1 MPRHI
6 SRQITAAAAAVAL
19 AAGAVAAEEFVFY
32 AYISGDNEV
41 PGNDSPALGFMAG
54 VYDDVANTFAFNWN
68 ITDNLIGDPS
78 APGAH
83 IHNAP
88 AGANGPIV
96 FGFASGAWDLTG
108 SALWTDLTQEHVD
121 ALFASELYINFHT
134 TAFPGG
140 EVRGQIVPTPGVL
153 ALAGSGLLFAARRRR
168 A

>member
-1 MPRHI
+1 MLKHLTHAAI
-6 SRQITAAAAAVAL
+6 AAVAITAGSAAAAD
-19 AAGAVAAEEFVFY
+19 FVFY
-32 AYISGDNEV
+32 ANIDGTNEV
-41 PGNDSPALGFMAG
+41 PGNNSPALGFMAG

-68 ITDNLIGDPS
+68 ITNNLIGTPS

-88 AGANGPIV
+88 AGSTGPIV
-96 FGFASGAWDLTG
+96 FNFASGAWNLTG
-108 SALWTDLTQEHVD
+108 SATWTGLSQAHID

-153 ALAGSGLLFAARRRR
+153 ALAGSGLLFGSRRRR
-168 A
+168 G